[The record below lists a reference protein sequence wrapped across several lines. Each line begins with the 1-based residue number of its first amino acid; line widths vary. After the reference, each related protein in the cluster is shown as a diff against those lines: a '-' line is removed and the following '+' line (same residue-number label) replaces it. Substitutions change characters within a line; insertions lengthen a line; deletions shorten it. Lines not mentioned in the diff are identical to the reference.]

1 MINIFCPFIRD
12 TCKGN
17 LCVMWKDERCI
28 IISFLESFQ
37 EELTLEEG
45 RPKIQE
51 ELGFGSEEIPDWL
64 AEATPEELAEEIVD
78 FVKKEFNEDTYI
90 LNGTLIEYF
99 WKNKGIFKF
108 SLPPE
113 DQLKVEK
120 AEYLA
125 LKKLEKNR
133 QEEYNRR
140 LREEKEELPSLIGQ
154 CIDWAKEHNLNRV
167 RLSDVDSFL
176 LEKNIEL
183 LPETRRA
190 LYSMVNV
197 RIKDKGY

>member
-113 DQLKVEK
+113 DQLEVEK

-125 LKKLEKNR
+125 LKKLEK
-133 QEEYNRR
+133 
-140 LREEKEELPSLIGQ
+140 
-154 CIDWAKEHNLNRV
+154 IDKR
-167 RLSDVDSFL
+167 SI
-176 LEKNIEL
+176 IEDFERKKKSSPL
-183 LPETRRA
+183 
-190 LYSMVNV
+190 
-197 RIKDKGY
+197 